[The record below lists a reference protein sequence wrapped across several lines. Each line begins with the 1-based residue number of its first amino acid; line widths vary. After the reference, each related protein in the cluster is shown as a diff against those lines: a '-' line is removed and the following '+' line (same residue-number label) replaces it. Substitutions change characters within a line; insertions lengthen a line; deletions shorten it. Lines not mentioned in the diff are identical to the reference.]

1 MEALGQILE
10 RNTIIIENPALRQ
23 GFTQIPNYVF
33 KDKRLSFGA
42 RITYGILLSYA
53 WQEGSCFPGQER
65 ISLDLG
71 VGRQAINAFLGELKQ
86 AGYVDWQRRGL
97 GKTNIYTILDIKADV
112 ACRRHLDVAQG
123 RH

>member
-71 VGRQAINAFLGELKQ
+71 VGRQAVNTFLGELKR

-97 GKTNIYTILDIKADV
+97 GKTNVYTILDIKADV
-112 ACRRHLDVAQG
+112 VCRRHLDVAQG